1 VVNGTSQTSLAL
13 PESMTL
19 DVANQTLASLTQGL
33 RSIQGGVVLNASAL
47 KVCDSSAVAV
57 LLALRR
63 AAQELKLD
71 WKIEGAP
78 AHLLDLARLYGVES
92 LLDA

>member
-1 VVNGTSQTSLAL
+1 MLTETGQTSLTL
-13 PESMTL
+13 PSSMTL
-19 DVANQTLASLTQGL
+19 DLANETLASLMNGL
-33 RSIQGGVVLNASAL
+33 RPIKGTVVLDASAL
-47 KVCDSSAVAV
+47 QVCDSSAVAV

-63 AAQELKLD
+63 AARELEIG
-71 WKIEGAP
+71 WKIERAP